1 MSRYIKTMDQLKDSR
16 LLYDK
21 NPPQF
26 GYMLILSVVFLLVV
40 VTIWSFKTP
49 KTYMIH
55 ASGIVESENKNYV
68 MSPYTGKISE
78 IYMEEGSLV
87 EKGEVLFSVESSEL
101 NLQVSQLEEQ
111 KVTYETRISQF
122 EKLVQSIKDDTNY
135 FDITKSED
143 TLYYSQYESYKSQVE
158 QNQVD
163 VSTYKSYGYTDE
175 QIENQIKTNQA
186 KVTEIY
192 YSAISSAEASI
203 AEAKTQL
210 DTINSQLSAL
220 EQGKGEYNI
229 VASESG
235 IIHMLSDYDKG
246 MVVQAASPIASI
258 ASKQDTYVIIAYVQP
273 SDMARTKI
281 GDSVDIEVSG
291 LTQSVYGTIGGKVV
305 GIDSDITTTE
315 SNNSETSSYFKV
327 YIEPNSDYLI
337 SKDGN
342 RVSISNGMAV
352 VARIQYDEVTYFDY
366 VMEALG
372 VLTR

>member
-1 MSRYIKTMDQLKDSR
+1 
-16 LLYDK
+16 
-21 NPPQF
+21 
-26 GYMLILSVVFLLVV
+26 
-40 VTIWSFKTP
+40 
-49 KTYMIH
+49 MIH